1 MKRFGGAAVGLILL
15 LASSLQAAN
24 VSGTVTFLTKRG
36 QRPNAA
42 ETLVSLEPVGA
53 RPAIKR
59 QAVTVAMT
67 TRGKMLIPHV
77 LAIPVGSTVT
87 FPNEDPISHNLFS
100 LSQANQFDLGLYRRG
115 AGKSEQF
122 NAPGIVNV
130 YCNIHPMMSAVIHV
144 MSTPFYTWANQ
155 SGAFTLDVPA
165 GRYRMTA
172 WNELGTSEPV
182 TIDVGTD
189 GRVTGSAAVTIDSR
203 NVRAQQQHLNKEGR
217 PYAPPRDY

>member
-1 MKRFGGAAVGLILL
+1 MKRVGGLAVCLFTLC
-15 LASSLQAAN
+15 ASSLPAAN
-24 VSGTVTFLTKRG
+24 VAGTVSFLTKRG
-36 QRPNAA
+36 QRPAVA

-53 RPAIKR
+53 RPAVKR
-59 QAVTVAMT
+59 QAVTVPMT

-100 LSQANQFDLGLYRRG
+100 LSQGNQFDLGLYRRG
-115 AGKSEQF
+115 AGKTEQF
-122 NAPGIVNV
+122 TAPGIVNV

-144 MSTPFYTWANQ
+144 MSTPYYAFANP
-155 SGAFTLDVPA
+155 SGAFTIDAPP
-165 GRYRMTA
+165 GRYRLTA
-172 WNELGTSEPV
+172 WNELGTSDPM

-189 GRVTGSAAVTIDSR
+189 GKVTGMTTVTIDSR
-203 NVRAQQQHLNKEGR
+203 NVRAQQQHMNKEGK